1 MAGQLKKF
9 QMIGFT
15 GWKGL
20 TKLNHLSAIG
30 QASPQKAS
38 NLMVQL
44 LAWYR
49 GKTLETFLSKFPVKE
64 FDDDSEYYWDVVGST
79 KRNIPLVEAR
89 KLDGSVVENKDE
101 MIGSGTE
108 PFFLVFA
115 EDWFADG
122 EVIFGNLNQIYPFR
136 ILGDPRMEGTNAVY
150 KVELMGG
157 NTAGVP
163 GERLLAGERFS
174 VGFAPVERELSRK
187 VGDIRFSTPV
197 SMRNEWTTIR
207 IQHKVPGSMLGKKL
221 AVGIPVVEEGSNG
234 DKVRTVKNMWI
245 HHVDWT
251 FEQQWQ
257 DYKNMA
263 IAWGTSN
270 RNNNGEYLNIGKSGE
285 VIRMGDGLFAQMEV
299 ANTMYYNTFSIK
311 LIEDALYELCA
322 AKLDWRDRTFVLR
335 TGKQQESTYSFA
347 SGCSNAA

>member
-49 GKTLETFLSKFPVKE
+49 GRTLETFLSKFPIKE

-89 KLDGSVVENKDE
+89 KLDGSVVEDKDE
-101 MIGSGTE
+101 MIGAGTE
-108 PFFLVFA
+108 PFFLVFG

-150 KVELMGG
+150 KAEL
-157 NTAGVP
+157 
-163 GERLLAGERFS
+163 
-174 VGFAPVERELSRK
+174 
-187 VGDIRFSTPV
+187 D
-197 SMRNEWTTIR
+197 
-207 IQHKVPGSMLGKKL
+207 
-221 AVGIPVVEEGSNG
+221 
-234 DKVRTVKNMWI
+234 
-245 HHVDWT
+245 
-251 FEQQWQ
+251 
-257 DYKNMA
+257 
-263 IAWGTSN
+263 
-270 RNNNGEYLNIGKSGE
+270 
-285 VIRMGDGLFAQMEV
+285 
-299 ANTMYYNTFSIK
+299 
-311 LIEDALYELCA
+311 
-322 AKLDWRDRTFVLR
+322 
-335 TGKQQESTYSFA
+335 
-347 SGCSNAA
+347 